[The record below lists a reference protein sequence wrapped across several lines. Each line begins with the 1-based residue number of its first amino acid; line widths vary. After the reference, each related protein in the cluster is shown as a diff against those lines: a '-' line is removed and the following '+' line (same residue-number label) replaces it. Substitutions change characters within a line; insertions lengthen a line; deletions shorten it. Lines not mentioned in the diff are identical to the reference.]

1 MTVEEKAGM
10 YAAKTEADF
19 GFDMHPKTA
28 SFQGF
33 IDGYAEAMR
42 WRDPKEEL
50 PEYYKKVEIKIKRD
64 DVVDYVNASLLAED
78 DGSLFFGDYNFV
90 IFIKLKDVIGWRP
103 IENKNHFEGRIEE
116 AGCDFCRDEQ
126 GYTIGNMY
134 VCDKCGRQVP

>member
-33 IDGYAEAMR
+33 IAGYAEAMR

-50 PEYYKKVEIKIKRD
+50 PKDEQVLVKTDKDEILLVAYWVEKGD
-64 DVVDYVNASLLAED
+64 FVYWDTPVDN
-78 DGSLFFGDYNFV
+78 
-90 IFIKLKDVIGWRP
+90 VIGWRP
-103 IENKNHFEGRIEE
+103 IE
-116 AGCDFCRDEQ
+116 
-126 GYTIGNMY
+126 
-134 VCDKCGRQVP
+134 

>member
-33 IDGYAEAMR
+33 IDGYSEAMR

-50 PEYYKKVEIKIKRD
+50 PKDEQVLVKTDKDEILLVTYWVEKGD
-64 DVVDYVNASLLAED
+64 FVYWDTPVDN
-78 DGSLFFGDYNFV
+78 
-90 IFIKLKDVIGWRP
+90 VIGWRP
-103 IENKNHFEGRIEE
+103 IE
-116 AGCDFCRDEQ
+116 
-126 GYTIGNMY
+126 
-134 VCDKCGRQVP
+134 